1 MMRFEDR
8 WSFRS
13 WLLAAVLAAVPV
25 TSVRAQRVFHT
36 VEEALAMAFPG
47 ARVERSTEV
56 LSEAEC
62 AQVARDSGVAAPGRM
77 VFPYF
82 ARLDREPVGVAY
94 FDLHRVRTLRETV
107 MVVVGLDG
115 KLVRVQLCAFAE
127 PLDYVPRDVFYAQ
140 FVGRALDEDLRLRR
154 GIDGVTGATL
164 TCRATTDCARRV
176 LAVHAL
182 LEARRAR
189 ERVEQQEEQQE
200 EKEREKGGRVEPG
213 DGGPPPERPPP
224 APRGRT
230 SGRAD
235 EGGS

>member
-1 MMRFEDR
+1 
-8 WSFRS
+8 
-13 WLLAAVLAAVPV
+13 
-25 TSVRAQRVFHT
+25 
-36 VEEALAMAFPG
+36 
-47 ARVERSTEV
+47 
-56 LSEAEC
+56 
-62 AQVARDSGVAAPGRM
+62 
-77 VFPYF
+77 
-82 ARLDREPVGVAY
+82 
-94 FDLHRVRTLRETV
+94 

-115 KLVRVQLCAFAE
+115 KLVRVQLCAFGE

-189 ERVEQQEEQQE
+189 ERVEREG

-230 SGRAD
+230 GGRED